1 MKNYRVCP
9 TLDSFIDIKAE
20 SEEEAIEKA
29 MKLADKVVFKCQ
41 QELDKLGF
49 MELGADFPYCTDSW
63 YEDSDENKQNHN
75 GK

>member
-9 TLDSFIDIKAE
+9 TLDCFIDIKAE
-20 SEEEAIEKA
+20 SEDEAIEKA

-63 YEDSDENKQNHN
+63 CEDSDEN
-75 GK
+75 